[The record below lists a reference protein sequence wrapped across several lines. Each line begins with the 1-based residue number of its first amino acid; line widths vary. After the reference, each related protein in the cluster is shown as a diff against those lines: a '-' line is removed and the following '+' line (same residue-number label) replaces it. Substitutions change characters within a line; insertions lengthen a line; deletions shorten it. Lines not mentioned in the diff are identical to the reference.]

1 LRQQGFK
8 MKDNNSPQTPIQL
21 SNQEGSG
28 LIDIRQMAET
38 LKASGKEKQ
47 KRSLIDMSLPSSPA
61 APLGGALLL
70 PLPKQRSPLA
80 LVGIIMGGTTLAT
93 AVILGT
99 LFATGVFA
107 KKSPEQPMQIQAAA
121 AQQPVA
127 PPVAPSPVVE
137 AQPTPVVASE
147 PKKTGKQNT
156 KKTVAAPT
164 KTGAPTIE
172 PPKPP
177 PTKKNAHKDEL
188 DELLGGK

>member
-1 LRQQGFK
+1 
-8 MKDNNSPQTPIQL
+8 MKDNNSPQTPVQL

-107 KKSPEQPMQIQAAA
+107 KKTPEQPMQIQATA

-127 PPVAPSPVVE
+127 PPVAPVPVVE

-147 PKKTGKQNT
+147 PKKTGKQTT
-156 KKTVAAPT
+156 KKTVGAPT
-164 KTGAPTIE
+164 KTATPTIE
-172 PPKPP
+172 APKPP